1 MCWNRVAADTS
12 ASRLIGCALYKQMH
26 CCRCHDV
33 QLAGFWSRMSH
44 QAHFTRNCGAARSG
58 FLCMRCLQQRRQRI
72 YGPKQRKPTHFIRCT
87 PDHFCS
93 KLLGGSRSV
102 VDSFAFIATFVTL
115 WPIVVAIRSPLTL
128 MESLWF
134 ITFARAMARAKVF
147 AISLELL
154 RSRWSASTCLYCNLA
169 AEHANQHKLR

>member
-1 MCWNRVAADTS
+1 MCWNRVAAVTS

-58 FLCMRCLQQRRQRI
+58 FLCLRCLQQRRQRI
-72 YGPKQRKPTHFIRCT
+72 SGPKQRKPTHFIRCT

-102 VDSFAFIATFVTL
+102 VDSFAFIATLAHRCGHQIAPNTHG
-115 WPIVVAIRSPLTL
+115 VALVHHHRACKGVCDFIGIAALTL
-128 MESLWF
+128 VSVNMP
-134 ITFARAMARAKVF
+134 
-147 AISLELL
+147 LL
-154 RSRWSASTCLYCNLA
+154 LLGG
-169 AEHANQHKLR
+169 